1 MERWELPQGWGWK
14 KLEYKNKIFAGG
26 PAPQKSEYYVNGQ
39 YPFVRVSDLGAMK
52 RTDNLN
58 TIRDYLNEQ
67 AIYDLHLVK
76 AQRNTILFPKSG
88 AAILTNNRALL
99 GIDAF
104 IVSHLAAVTP
114 DMGFWNPKWVYYWMC
129 TIDLKDFLQNPSYP
143 SLKLETIRK
152 IPIPLP
158 YPDDPAHSLAEQR
171 RIVARLEAL
180 LGEVRALREEVQSMR
195 RDLAQ
200 VMESALA
207 EAFPAPQGEVKEGWG
222 WRKLKEIAR
231 EDSQQII
238 PTDYPEQEFNYW
250 GLDTIAKNQIEE
262 PSPNFVLG
270 STIQS
275 TCVKFTKEHV
285 LYCKLRPYLNKVV
298 VPSLDGIGSTE
309 WIPLKPNPEII
320 KRSFLAFFLR
330 SPYFLQYATSNVAGA
345 RMPRMSKKALKE
357 AFVPIPYPD
366 DPARS
371 LAEQRRIAAY
381 LERIA
386 EETRAMDDLLAQ
398 DLRDLDA
405 LEQSILA
412 AVFRGEV

>member
-180 LGEVRALREEVQSMR
+180 LGEVRALREEVQSIR

-200 VMESALA
+200 VMESALT
-207 EAFPAPQGEVKEGWG
+207 EAFNLDEKTPKWSIATIANVKGGKRLPKGETFAEGITPYPYI
-222 WRKLKEIAR
+222 RVTDFQDFSVRIENLHYLKPETYQKIRRYTISKDDVYISIAGTIGLVG
-231 EDSQQII
+231 II
-238 PTDYPEQEFNYW
+238 PER
-250 GLDTIAKNQIEE
+250 LDGANLTENAAKIVFRSEYRGKIIPKYLVYFLVSPDGKKQIEE
-262 PSPNFVLG
+262 RSKAAGQPKLALERIE
-270 STIQS
+270 TI
-275 TCVKFTKEHV
+275 E
-285 LYCKLRPYLNKVV
+285 
-298 VPSLDGIGSTE
+298 
-309 WIPLKPNPEII
+309 IPEVDV
-320 KRSFLAFFLR
+320 S
-330 SPYFLQYATSNVAGA
+330 
-345 RMPRMSKKALKE
+345 
-357 AFVPIPYPD
+357 
-366 DPARS
+366 
-371 LAEQRRIAAY
+371 EQRRIVAY

-412 AVFRGEV
+412 AAFRGEV